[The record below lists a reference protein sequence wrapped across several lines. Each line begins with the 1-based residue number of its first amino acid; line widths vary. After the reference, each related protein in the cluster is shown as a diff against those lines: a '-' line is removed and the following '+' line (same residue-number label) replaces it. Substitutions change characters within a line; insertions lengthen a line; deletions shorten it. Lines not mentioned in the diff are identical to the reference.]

1 MNIARLFENSPDI
14 VEYPV
19 GGTIF
24 ERGDDA
30 GGKMFVLLDGL
41 VEIRI
46 GDRTVETV
54 EPGGFFGEMALIDEA
69 PRSATA
75 VAQVRSR
82 LARVDEK
89 QFIFMVQQTPFFSLH
104 VMRVLVTR
112 LRNLN
117 RRLV

>member
-14 VEYPV
+14 IEVPV

-30 GGKMFVLLDGL
+30 GGKMYVLLEGL

-82 LARVDEK
+82 LARVAEK

-117 RRLV
+117 RRLD